1 MIPSAWFYWGLLLG
15 GSLATLMS
23 FVTTVS
29 NSAIA
34 LGVWDGLLLLAFVLD
49 GLRGRSQRVT
59 VSRLPI
65 AKLSVGRDNPILLQ
79 VTAQS
84 QPARV
89 LLRDTY
95 PPEFAVSTSQFQ
107 LQLAAQECQDLLYT
121 INPDRRCE
129 TQWHSIQVRQLGRWG
144 LAWHNWRVPAGQ
156 TVLVYPDLVGL
167 RSLSIRLALQNT
179 GTMRTARTLGQGTEF
194 RELRDYR
201 QGDDLR
207 KINWNATARRSQ
219 PIVQVLEPEREQTLI
234 VLLDQGRLMTAQVEG
249 LQRFDWGVNA
259 ALSLAMAGIERGD
272 RVGVGVFDKTLNT
285 WLPPER
291 HSTQFLR
298 ILERLAP
305 LEPNFQEPDYF
316 GVINQIVGQQTRR
329 ALVVILTDIVDHTA
343 SSELLTALTRLVPRY
358 LPLCVTLRDPQ
369 VDAIAHAPNTLDP
382 QDAYHRSVALDLLA
396 QRQGTFRLLQQQGV
410 LVLDAP
416 AHHISEELVD
426 HYLRLKARDRL

>member
-1 MIPSAWFYWGLLLG
+1 MIPASRFYWGLLLG
-15 GSLATLMS
+15 GGLATLMS
-23 FVTTVS
+23 CFAPVS
-29 NSAIA
+29 SSAIA
-34 LGVWDGLLLLAFVLD
+34 LGIWDSLLLLAFLLD
-49 GLRGRSQRVT
+49 GFQGRDQHVT

-65 AKLSVGRDNPILLQ
+65 NKLSVGRDNPIQLQ
-79 VTAQS
+79 VAAQT

-89 LLRDTY
+89 QIRDTY
-95 PPEFAVSTSQFQ
+95 PPEFAVSTPQFQ
-107 LQLAAQECQDLLYT
+107 LQLAAQERQDLLYT
-121 INPDRRCE
+121 INPDRRCQ
-129 TQWHSIQVRQLGRWG
+129 TQWQGIQVRQLGRWQ
-144 LAWHNWRVPAGQ
+144 LTWHNWRVPAAQ
-156 TVLVYPDLVGL
+156 NVLIYPDLVGL

-179 GTMRTARTLGQGTEF
+179 GTMRKAQTLGQGTEF

-234 VLLDQGRLMTAQVEG
+234 VLLDQGRLMTAQVDG

-259 ALSLAMAGIERGD
+259 TLSLAMAGIERGD

-291 HSTQFLR
+291 HSTQFLQ

-305 LEPNFQEPDYF
+305 LQPNFQEPDYF
-316 GVINQIVGQQTRR
+316 GVINQIVAQQTRR

-343 SSELLTALTRLVPRY
+343 SSELLTALARLVPRY

-369 VDAIAHAPNTLDP
+369 VDAIAHTSDTLDP
-382 QDAYHRSVALDLLA
+382 QAAYHRAVALDLLA

-416 AHHISEELVD
+416 AHRISEDLVD